1 MKQQELGQGIAVS
14 AVGLGCMGLSHA
26 YGQPVAEADG
36 IALIREAVDLGC
48 TFFDTAECY
57 GTPDSPHENEVLVGR
72 ALAPVRDKVVIGTKF
87 GLAFDLED
95 GKVNHDLVPDARPET
110 IRRSVEGSLMR
121 LGTDY
126 IDLYY
131 QHRQDPNVPV
141 EEVAQVMS
149 DLIKEGKIRAWGL
162 SEVGEDVIRRAHA
175 VCPVAAVQNR
185 YSMMARWYE
194 AIFPTLE
201 ELGIGLVAFSPL
213 ANGLLSGAYRDSSS
227 FSTDGSDYRVVMP
240 QFTLEAMAANR
251 DLLALVHEV
260 AAVHDATPAQIS
272 LAWMICKKPW
282 IAPIP
287 GTRNPQ
293 RLRENLG
300 AAAVELTSE
309 EVAAI
314 DAALDTMDMSA
325 VFGGSAVKE

>member
-1 MKQQELGQGIAVS
+1 MKKQTLGQGLEVS
-14 AVGLGCMGLSHA
+14 AVGFGCMGLSHA
-26 YGQPVAEADG
+26 YGQPVPEAEG

-57 GTPDSPHENEVLVGR
+57 GTPEAPHENEILVGR

-87 GLAFDLED
+87 GLKFDLDD

-110 IRRSVEGSLMR
+110 IRRSVEGSLQR

-162 SEVGEDVIRRAHA
+162 SEVDEDTIRRAHA

-194 AIFPTLE
+194 ALFPTLE

-213 ANGLLSGAYRDSSS
+213 ANGLLSGAYKDGSS

-240 QFTLEAMAANR
+240 QFTPEAMAENR
-251 DLLALVHEV
+251 DLLALVHDV
-260 AAVHDATPAQIS
+260 AAAHDATPAQIS

-282 IAPIP
+282 IVPIP
-287 GTRNPQ
+287 GTRKPD

-300 AAAVELTSE
+300 AAAVELSPE

-314 DAALDTMDMSA
+314 DAALDAMEMSP
-325 VFGGSAVKE
+325 VFGGSKVKA